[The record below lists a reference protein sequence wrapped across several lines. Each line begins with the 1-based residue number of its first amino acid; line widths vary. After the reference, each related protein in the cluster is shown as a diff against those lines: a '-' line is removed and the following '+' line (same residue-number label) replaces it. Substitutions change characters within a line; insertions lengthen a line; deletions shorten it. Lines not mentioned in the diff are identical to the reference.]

1 MVEFLT
7 QYVAIPMW
15 GTIVL
20 GLFALLGV
28 FFFPIA
34 LIAMSSRRQFTQKG
48 LDEMNVKLDK
58 IAVEQHDNQR
68 TLEGIREE
76 RRLLETEKIAHE
88 QATKDFHEAQTK
100 LNEESTKNEAA
111 KKALE
116 DERKEIERANKCRNG
131 LLEALKAQKQS
142 IEQAKMELVYKAQNK
157 AQKEAIIKSTLKK

>member
-15 GTIVL
+15 GTILL

-28 FFFPIA
+28 FFLPIA
-34 LIAMSSRRQFTQKG
+34 LIAIGSRKQFTQKG
-48 LDEMNVKLDK
+48 LDEMDKKLDK
-58 IAVEQHDNQR
+58 LAIEQHDNQR

-76 RRLLETEKIAHE
+76 CRLLETEKTAHE
-88 QATKDFHEAQTK
+88 QATKDFHEAQAK
-100 LNEESTKNEAA
+100 LNEAITKNEAA

-116 DERKEIERANKCRNG
+116 DERKEVERANKCRNG